1 MKFRHYKYYI
11 FVNELNETIKKN
23 ILKISK
29 PNLILNFKIFE
40 ESSLILAKNIII
52 FCKNHNIPFYILNDV
67 KIAKQLNANGIF
79 ISATNRKIGLSLF
92 SNIKFKLIGSA
103 HNQLEY
109 FFKIR
114 QNCKTIM
121 LSPIFYNYK
130 YSIYK
135 ILNPIRFNLICL
147 SWETN
152 IGALGGILKK
162 NINKINLTKAT
173 NIGIKS
179 YVSEAKKN
187 KKAHQRLTGGLDY

>member
-1 MKFRHYKYYI
+1 MRFGHYKYYI
-11 FVNELNETIKKN
+11 FVDELNETIKKN
-23 ILKISK
+23 VLKISK

-40 ESSLILAKNIII
+40 ENSLIQAKKIVK
-52 FCKNHNIPFYILNDV
+52 FCKNHNISFYILNDV

-79 ISATNRKIGLSLF
+79 ISATNKKIGLSLF
-92 SNIKFKLIGSA
+92 SSIKFKFIGSA

-114 QNCKTIM
+114 QSCKTIM
-121 LSPIFYNYK
+121 LSPIFYNHK
-130 YSIYK
+130 YSICK
-135 ILNPIRFNLICL
+135 ILNPIKFNLICL

-179 YVSEAKKN
+179 YVSEA
-187 KKAHQRLTGGLDY
+187 LDK